1 MEWINKKTIL
11 IVGLGLMGGSYAMA
25 LKRLGYTVTAIDTD
39 EDSIDYAVNNS
50 IIVSECHSPSAA
62 QALQAKA
69 VPRQNTA

>member
-39 EDSIDYAVNNS
+39 EDSI
-50 IIVSECHSPSAA
+50 
-62 QALQAKA
+62 ALFGL
-69 VPRQNTA
+69 TCYY